1 MKKEQKLVWITG
13 ASSGIGAALA
23 QEMVGRGYRVAIT
36 ARSIDKLDAVAEGL
50 EGIRSY
56 AGDITNAAAMEK
68 IVSKIE
74 NDLGHIDIAVLNA
87 GSYVRDTA
95 KTFSIENFENHINLN
110 LIGTIKSLAPIMN
123 RFRERKGGH
132 VAIVSSVA
140 GMRGLPGSLSYGA
153 SKGALINFTEA
164 LYMELKPYDV
174 KVQLVNP
181 GFVKTPLTDKNKFE
195 MPMLM
200 PVDKAAKAFADGLES
215 HKFEI
220 TFPWAFVFMKK
231 IIDLLP
237 NKIYLWLIGKA
248 VKES

>member
-68 IVSKIE
+68 VVSKIE

-110 LIGTIKSLAPIMN
+110 LIGTIKSLAPIMS

-132 VAIVSSVA
+132 IAIVSSVA

>member
-23 QEMVGRGYRVAIT
+23 QEMVRRGYRVATT
-36 ARSIDKLDAVAEGL
+36 ARSIDKLGALAEGV
-50 EGIRSY
+50 EGIHSY

-68 IVSKIE
+68 VVSKIE

-110 LIGTIKSLAPIMN
+110 LIGTIKSLAPMMS

-132 VAIVSSVA
+132 IAIVSSVA

-164 LYMELKPYDV
+164 LYMELKRYDV